1 MENNRSGHPW
11 AEQMKKRALHVL
23 SVGILAAL
31 AAGVTGMVYALPS
44 SAAAVCPG
52 CYGFQEV
59 GPSIYVQ
66 KTTGDKERVVIV
78 GIVNEARRELT
89 EFWGP
94 LEAKPRVLVCSD
106 DDCFRR
112 LGGGRRKGMSLYDQV
127 AVLSPRGSN
136 VTIAAHEL
144 SMNELH
150 HRIGPLAF
158 AKGRMPIWFDEGI
171 AMYASNDL
179 RYLSPAGQANRCL
192 VPAPT
197 YLPTG
202 MLEWNRTALVDH
214 QLYAKAA
221 CRTSQ
226 WIASHG
232 GAPAAVALVEK
243 IAVGQS
249 FEKASR

>member
-1 MENNRSGHPW
+1 MN
-11 AEQMKKRALHVL
+11 KRALRVL
-23 SVGILAAL
+23 SLGFLAVL
-31 AAGVTGMVYALPS
+31 AVSVTGMVYALPS
-44 SAAAVCPG
+44 SAAAVCPA
-52 CYGFQEV
+52 CYGFQEAA
-59 GPSIYVQ
+59 PSIYVQ
-66 KTTGDKERVVIV
+66 KTMSDNERLVIV
-78 GIVNEARRELT
+78 GTVKEARKNLT

-106 DDCFRR
+106 DDCFRH

-158 AKGRMPIWFDEGI
+158 VTGQMPIWFDEGI
-171 AMYASNDL
+171 AMYTSNDL
-179 RYLSPAGQANRCL
+179 RYLSPVGQANRCL

-197 YLPTG
+197 FLPTG

-221 CRTSQ
+221 CRTTQ
-226 WIASHG
+226 WMASHG
-232 GAPAAVALVEK
+232 GASAAVALVRK
-243 IAVGQS
+243 IAAGQS
-249 FEKASR
+249 FEDASR